1 MQYGKLQKMQI
12 ETSIELIEK
21 ILKEWESVIGQDFEG
36 YKNHVYRMVN
46 FCLALSEC
54 NDEQREKIIIA
65 GSFHDIGLW
74 IERGIDYIPPSIPP
88 VKKYLIENNLEK
100 WVDEITL
107 MIEEHHK
114 IFKYKNNDYPLVE
127 LFRKGDLVDFS
138 LGAIRF
144 GLPGDYIISVKSM
157 FPNAGFH
164 RGLVQKSS
172 AWLLRHP
179 FNPLPMMK
187 W

>member
-1 MQYGKLQKMQI
+1 MHI
-12 ETSIELIEK
+12 ESSIELLEK
-21 ILKEWESVIGQDFEG
+21 ILNEWKPVIGQDFEG

-46 FCLALSEC
+46 FCLALRAC
-54 NDEQREKIIIA
+54 NDEEREKIIIA
-65 GSFHDIGLW
+65 GCFHDM
-74 IERGIDYIPPSIPP
+74 GIWVDKTLNYIPPSVLPA
-88 VKKYLIENNLEK
+88 KKYLIENKLEK
-100 WVDEITL
+100 WIDEITL

-114 IFKYKNNDYPLVE
+114 IFKYKNSAYPLVE

-138 LGAIRF
+138 LGAVRF
-144 GLPGDYIISVKSM
+144 GLPNDYIHSVKSM

-164 RGLVQKSS
+164 KGLVQKSS
-172 AWLLRHP
+172 AWFLKHP